1 MHLFR
6 KYQKVE
12 EVMKETG
19 KNKDEGKRKKY
30 NLTQNVEK
38 EAPYRQMINPAIVD
52 ALYERILSILIV
64 GKKYKD
70 PNYSAKQLAID
81 LETNTRYLSAVVN
94 LRFGCNYSSLVNQY
108 RIRDARYLLSDRRT
122 DVRKS
127 MDEISR
133 EIGFS
138 NRQSFY
144 AAFYKFNGIT
154 PREYKLNHL
163 PPLPPQPEE
172 KKPKKRGRKK
182 ATK

>member
-1 MHLFR
+1 
-6 KYQKVE
+6 
-12 EVMKETG
+12 MKETG
-19 KNKDEGKRKKY
+19 KNKDDGKRKKY

-64 GKKYKD
+64 GKKYQD

-108 RIRDARYLLSDRRT
+108 RIRDARYLLSDKRT

-144 AAFYKFNGIT
+144 AAFYKYVGVT
-154 PREYKLNHL
+154 PREYRLEHN
-163 PPLPPQPEE
+163 QSYAVIVSERE
-172 KKPKKRGRKK
+172 KKRKK
-182 ATK
+182 KKE

>member
-144 AAFYKFNGIT
+144 AAFYKYVGVT
-154 PREYKLNHL
+154 PREYRLAHN
-163 PPLPPQPEE
+163 QSYAVIVSERE
-172 KKPKKRGRKK
+172 KQRAKKKE
-182 ATK
+182 